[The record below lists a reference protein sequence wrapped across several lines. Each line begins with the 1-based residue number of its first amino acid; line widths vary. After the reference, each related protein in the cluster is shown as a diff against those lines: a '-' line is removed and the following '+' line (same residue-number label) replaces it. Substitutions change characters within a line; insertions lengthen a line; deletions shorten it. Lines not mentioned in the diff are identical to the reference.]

1 MAAINPSILYAV
13 IPIIIVQYVLAL
25 YCLMKLFKSKPR
37 KLNAI
42 AWNIIIVLLV
52 LVGPVLFLLIERP
65 ASSPIVTEQIPT
77 EKTEKSET
85 EEKPSD
91 YSI

>member
-1 MAAINPSILYAV
+1 
-13 IPIIIVQYVLAL
+13 
-25 YCLMKLFKSKPR
+25 MKLFKSKPR

-42 AWNIIIVLLV
+42 AWNMIIMLLV
-52 LVGPVLFLLIERP
+52 LIGPILFLLIEHP
-65 ASSPIVTEQIPT
+65 ASSPIGNEPNSKD
-77 EKTEKSET
+77 KTEKSEET